1 MLLHLLLVAFTCTPS
16 LAQLPWPHVYRDTR
30 GLLPGAHLLLSV
42 TSNVS
47 ASFAA
52 VESAHAHIMQ
62 PLLQQ
67 LTGESVVWD
76 IGAGIGAMSLHAAH
90 RGARVYAFEWDP
102 VLLRDLEASVRANN
116 MQDRVTV
123 VAAFPCARSGRAVMF
138 RRLSRANTYA
148 GSADA
153 VSVPPCPHP
162 SLYPSPPFLIRH
174 LSRAQ
179 QHLHTSSRCT
189 AAAPPARSCRPP
201 PRRPHSHTRGC

>member
-1 MLLHLLLVAFTCTPS
+1 MLLHVLLLAFTCAPS

-30 GLLPGAHLLLSV
+30 GLSPGAHLLLSV

-52 VESAHAHIMQ
+52 VDRAHALVMQ

-67 LTGESVVWD
+67 LTSESVVWD
-76 IGAGIGAMSLHAAH
+76 IGAGIGAISLHAAH

-102 VLLRDLEASVRANN
+102 VLLRDLEAAVVANN

-138 RRLSRANTYA
+138 RRLSRAGTYA
-148 GSADA
+148 GM
-153 VSVPPCPHP
+153 PH
-162 SLYPSPPFLIRH
+162 
-174 LSRAQ
+174 A
-179 QHLHTSSRCT
+179 
-189 AAAPPARSCRPP
+189 
-201 PRRPHSHTRGC
+201 